1 MKAAELIWNSWKNG
15 KKIETLPDQIM
26 PHSRNEAYKIQEQI
40 EVLSKKTILGWK
52 IAATSKDGQNHIGVS
67 GPLAGRI
74 FKEKVTNP
82 NSTIA
87 LGHNKMG
94 VAEPEFAFKIGSLIN
109 LIRLYLV
116 WKRLWN

>member
-15 KKIETLPDQIM
+15 KKIETLPDEIM

-40 EVLSKKTILGWK
+40 EVLSKNTILGWK

-74 FKEKVTNP
+74 FRDKVTNP
-82 NSTIA
+82 NKSGLYQFHSFGKSSGAIPVSSYLGSWTI
-87 LGHNKMG
+87 N
-94 VAEPEFAFKIGSLIN
+94 IN
-109 LIRLYLV
+109 QS
-116 WKRLWN
+116 